1 MQLSTSLADL
11 MTISW
16 QTVLISASISLAL
29 GLFISLMYRLVTPSV
44 NYSVAIHQTLL
55 YVAMITSLV
64 MLIISNQLARA
75 FTLVGAL
82 SVIRFRTP
90 VKDTR
95 DASFVFL
102 SLAAGMGTGVGL
114 YLETAVGIGFIGLAM
129 VAMRLS
135 RLGMK
140 AKGEVLVKFT
150 ISGDGEADGQAH
162 RDVFDH
168 YLKDHRLINTRT
180 LGSGGRLEL
189 TFLVKP
195 LRGGDLVR
203 FSKALSSIEDL
214 DRIAVIVCDDEGLT
228 QNVF

>member
-1 MQLSTSLADL
+1 MQLSTSLSDL
-11 MTISW
+11 MAISW
-16 QTVLISASISLAL
+16 QTVLLSAAISLAL
-29 GLFISLMYRLVTPSV
+29 GLFIALMYRLVTPSV

-114 YLETAVGIGFIGLAM
+114 YLETAVGIAFIGAAM

-135 RLGMK
+135 RLGMR
-140 AKGEVLVKFT
+140 AKGEVLVKFA
-150 ISGDGEADGQAH
+150 IPGADGEDGHAH
-162 RDVFDH
+162 RDVFDQ
-168 YLKDHRLINTRT
+168 YLKDHRLVNTRT
-180 LGSGGRLEL
+180 VGSGDRLEL

-195 LRGGDLVR
+195 LRSTDLVS
-203 FSKALSSIEDL
+203 FSRALSSIESL
-214 DRIAVIVCDDEGLT
+214 DRVAVIVCDDEGLT

>member
-1 MQLSTSLADL
+1 MPLSTSLNDL

-16 QTVLISASISLAL
+16 QTVLIGSAISLGL
-29 GLFISLMYRLVTPSV
+29 GLFIALMYRLVTPSV
-44 NYSVAIHQTLL
+44 NYSVAIQQTLL
-55 YVAMITSLV
+55 YIAMIASLV

-102 SLAAGMGTGVGL
+102 ALAAGMGSGVGL
-114 YLETAVGIGFIGLAM
+114 YVETAIGIGFIGLAM
-129 VAMRLS
+129 VAIRLS
-135 RLGMK
+135 GIGMR

-150 ISGDGEADGQAH
+150 IPGGEGDDGIAH
-162 RDVFDH
+162 REVFERF
-168 YLKDHRLINTRT
+168 LKDHRLINTRSI
-180 LGSGGRLEL
+180 GDRGRLEL

-195 LRGGDLVR
+195 LRSADLVK
-203 FSKALSSIEDL
+203 FSRTLSSIPTL
-214 DRIAVIVCDDEGLT
+214 DRVAVIVCDDEGLT

>member
-1 MQLSTSLADL
+1 MQLSTSVSDL
-11 MTISW
+11 MAISW
-16 QTVLISASISLAL
+16 QTVLFSAMISLAL

-44 NYSVAIHQTLL
+44 NYSVAIQQTLL

-114 YLETAVGIGFIGLAM
+114 YLETAVGIAFIGVAM
-129 VAMRLS
+129 GAMRLS
-135 RLGMK
+135 RLGMR
-140 AKGEVLVKFT
+140 AKGEILVKFS
-150 ISGDGEADGQAH
+150 IPGADDEDGHAH
-162 RDVFDH
+162 RDVFDQH
-168 YLKDHRLINTRT
+168 LKSHRLINTRT
-180 LGSGGRLEL
+180 IGSGDRLEL
-189 TFLVKP
+189 ATRSRT
-195 LRGGDLVR
+195 LR
-203 FSKALSSIEDL
+203 
-214 DRIAVIVCDDEGLT
+214 
-228 QNVF
+228 

>member
-1 MQLSTSLADL
+1 MPLSTSLNDL

-16 QTVLISASISLAL
+16 QTVLIGSTISLGL
-29 GLFISLMYRLVTPSV
+29 GLFIALMYRLVTPSV
-44 NYSVAIHQTLL
+44 NYSVAIQQTLL
-55 YVAMITSLV
+55 YIAMIASLV

-102 SLAAGMGTGVGL
+102 ALAAGMGSGVGL
-114 YLETAVGIGFIGLAM
+114 YVETAIGIGFIGLAM
-129 VAMRLS
+129 VAIRLS
-135 RLGMK
+135 GIGMR

-150 ISGDGEADGQAH
+150 IPGGEDDDGIAH
-162 RDVFDH
+162 REVFERF
-168 YLKDHRLINTRT
+168 LKDHRLINTRSI
-180 LGSGGRLEL
+180 GDRGRLEL

-195 LRGGDLVR
+195 LRSADLVR
-203 FSKALSSIEDL
+203 FSRTLSSIPTL
-214 DRIAVIVCDDEGLT
+214 DRVAVIVCDDEGLT

>member
-1 MQLSTSLADL
+1 MPLSTSLTDL
-11 MTISW
+11 MSISW
-16 QTVLISASISLAL
+16 QTVLIAASISLAL

-44 NYSVAIHQTLL
+44 NYSVAIQQTLL

-102 SLAAGMGTGVGL
+102 ALAAGMGTGVGL
-114 YLETAVGIGFIGLAM
+114 YVETAIGIAFIGAAM
-129 VAMRLS
+129 AVIRVSRIGMR
-135 RLGMK
+135 
-140 AKGEVLVKFT
+140 AKGEVLVKFS
-150 ISGDGEADGQAH
+150 IPGAVGEDGTAH
-162 RDVFDH
+162 RDVFDQ

-180 LGSGGRLEL
+180 LGSGERLEL

-195 LRGGDLVR
+195 LRSTDLVK
-203 FSKALSSIEDL
+203 FSQALSSIQSL
-214 DRIAVIVCDDEGLT
+214 DRVAVIVCDDEGLT

>member
-1 MQLSTSLADL
+1 
-11 MTISW
+11 
-16 QTVLISASISLAL
+16 
-29 GLFISLMYRLVTPSV
+29 
-44 NYSVAIHQTLL
+44 
-55 YVAMITSLV
+55 MITSLV

-114 YLETAVGIGFIGLAM
+114 YLETAVGIAFIGVAM
-129 VAMRLS
+129 GAMRLS
-135 RLGMK
+135 RLGMR
-140 AKGEVLVKFT
+140 AKGEILVKFS
-150 ISGDGEADGQAH
+150 IPGADDEDGHAH
-162 RDVFDH
+162 RDVFDQH
-168 YLKDHRLINTRT
+168 LKSHRLINTRT
-180 LGSGGRLEL
+180 IGSGDRLEL

-195 LRGGDLVR
+195 LRSTDLVR
-203 FSKALSSIEDL
+203 FSKELSSIKTL
-214 DRIAVIVCDDEGLT
+214 DRVAVIVCDDEGLT

>member
-1 MQLSTSLADL
+1 MPLSTSLNDL

-16 QTVLISASISLAL
+16 QTVLIGSAISLGL
-29 GLFISLMYRLVTPSV
+29 GLFIALMYRLVTPSV
-44 NYSVAIHQTLL
+44 NYSVAIQQTLL
-55 YVAMITSLV
+55 YIAMIASMV

-102 SLAAGMGTGVGL
+102 ALAAGMGSGVGL
-114 YLETAVGIGFIGLAM
+114 YVETAIGIGFIGLAM
-129 VAMRLS
+129 VAIRLS
-135 RLGMK
+135 GIGMR

-150 ISGDGEADGQAH
+150 IPGGEDDDGIAH
-162 RDVFDH
+162 REVFDRF
-168 YLKDHRLINTRT
+168 LKNHRLINTRSI
-180 LGSGGRLEL
+180 GDRGRWEL

-195 LRGGDLVR
+195 LRSTNLVK
-203 FSKALSSIEDL
+203 FSRTLSSMDSL
-214 DRIAVIVCDDEGLT
+214 DRVAVIVCDDEGLT

>member
-1 MQLSTSLADL
+1 MPLSTSLSDL

-16 QTVLISASISLAL
+16 QTVLLGAAVSLAL
-29 GLFISLMYRLVTPSV
+29 GLFIALLYRLVTPSV
-44 NYSVAIHQTLL
+44 NYSVAIQQTLL
-55 YVAMITSLV
+55 YIAMISSLV

-102 SLAAGMGTGVGL
+102 ALAAGMGSGVGL
-114 YLETAVGIGFIGLAM
+114 YFETAIGIGFIGLAM
-129 VAMRLS
+129 AGIRLS
-135 RLGMK
+135 GVGMR
-140 AKGEVLVKFT
+140 AKGEVLVKFAL
-150 ISGDGEADGQAH
+150 SGDEADESLAY
-162 RDVFDH
+162 REVFDQF
-168 YLKDHRLINTRT
+168 LKDHRLINTRSV
-180 LGSGGRLEL
+180 GDSGRLEL

-195 LRGGDLVR
+195 LRSTNLVK
-203 FSKALSSIEDL
+203 FSRTLSSIKTLE
-214 DRIAVIVCDDEGLT
+214 RVAVIVCDDEGLT

>member
-1 MQLSTSLADL
+1 MPLSTSLNDL

-16 QTVLISASISLAL
+16 QTVLIGSAISLGL
-29 GLFISLMYRLVTPSV
+29 GLFIALMYRLVTPSV
-44 NYSVAIHQTLL
+44 NYSVAIQQTLL
-55 YVAMITSLV
+55 YIAMIASLV

-102 SLAAGMGTGVGL
+102 ALAAGMGSGVGL
-114 YLETAVGIGFIGLAM
+114 YVETAIGIGFIGLAM
-129 VAMRLS
+129 VAIRLS
-135 RLGMK
+135 GIGMR

-150 ISGDGEADGQAH
+150 IPGGEDDDGIAH
-162 RDVFDH
+162 REVFERF
-168 YLKDHRLINTRT
+168 LKDHRLINTRSI
-180 LGSGGRLEL
+180 GDRGRLEL

-195 LRGGDLVR
+195 LRSADLVK
-203 FSKALSSIEDL
+203 FSRALSSIPTL
-214 DRIAVIVCDDEGLT
+214 DRVAVIVCDDEGLT

>member
-1 MQLSTSLADL
+1 MQLSTSLSDL
-11 MTISW
+11 MAISW
-16 QTVLISASISLAL
+16 QTVLLSAAISLAL
-29 GLFISLMYRLVTPSV
+29 GLFISLMYRWVTPSV

-114 YLETAVGIGFIGLAM
+114 YLETAVGIAFIGAAM

-135 RLGMK
+135 RLGMR
-140 AKGEVLVKFT
+140 AKGEVLVKFA
-150 ISGDGEADGQAH
+150 IPGADGEDGHPH
-162 RDVFDH
+162 RDVFDQ

-180 LGSGGRLEL
+180 VGSGGRLEL

-195 LRGGDLVR
+195 LRSTDLVT
-203 FSKALSSIEDL
+203 FSKALSSIESL
-214 DRIAVIVCDDEGLT
+214 DHVAVIICDDEGLT

>member
-1 MQLSTSLADL
+1 MPLSTSLSDL
-11 MTISW
+11 MSISW
-16 QTVLISASISLAL
+16 QTVLAAASISLAL
-29 GLFISLMYRLVTPSV
+29 GLFIALMYRLVTPSV
-44 NYSVAIHQTLL
+44 NYSVAIQQTLL

-114 YLETAVGIGFIGLAM
+114 YFETAIGIAFIGAAM
-129 VAMRLS
+129 AVIRVSRIGMR
-135 RLGMK
+135 
-140 AKGEVLVKFT
+140 AKGEVLVKFS
-150 ISGDGEADGQAH
+150 IPGALGEDGNAH
-162 RDVFDH
+162 RDVFGQ
-168 YLKDHRLINTRT
+168 YLRDHRLINTRT
-180 LGSGGRLEL
+180 VGSGERLEL

-195 LRGGDLVR
+195 LRSTDLVK
-203 FSKALSSIEDL
+203 FSQALSSIESL
-214 DRIAVIVCDDEGLT
+214 DRVAVIVCDDEGLT

>member
-1 MQLSTSLADL
+1 MPLSTSLSDL

-16 QTVLISASISLAL
+16 QTVLIGSGISLGL
-29 GLFISLMYRLVTPSV
+29 GLFIALMYRLVTPAV
-44 NYSVAIHQTLL
+44 NYSVAIQQTLL
-55 YVAMITSLV
+55 YIAMIASLV

-102 SLAAGMGTGVGL
+102 ALAAGMGSGVGL
-114 YLETAVGIGFIGLAM
+114 YVETAIGIAFIGLAM
-129 VAMRLS
+129 VAIRVSRIGMR
-135 RLGMK
+135 
-140 AKGEVLVKFT
+140 AKGEILVKFT
-150 ISGDGEADGQAH
+150 IPGGDADDGVAH
-162 RDVFDH
+162 REVFDRF
-168 YLKDHRLINTRT
+168 LRDHRLINTRSI
-180 LGSGGRLEL
+180 GDGNRLEL

-195 LRGGDLVR
+195 LRSTDLVK
-203 FSKALSSIEDL
+203 FSRMLSSIGSLE
-214 DRIAVIVCDDEGLT
+214 RIAVIVCDDEGLT

>member
-1 MQLSTSLADL
+1 MPLSTSLNDL

-16 QTVLISASISLAL
+16 QTVLIGSAISLGL
-29 GLFISLMYRLVTPSV
+29 GLFIALMYRLVTPSV
-44 NYSVAIHQTLL
+44 NYSVAIQQTLL
-55 YVAMITSLV
+55 YIAMIASLV

-102 SLAAGMGTGVGL
+102 ALAAGMGSGVGL
-114 YLETAVGIGFIGLAM
+114 YVETAIGIGFIGLAM
-129 VAMRLS
+129 VAIRLS
-135 RLGMK
+135 GIGMR

-150 ISGDGEADGQAH
+150 IPGGEDDDGIAH
-162 RDVFDH
+162 REVFERF
-168 YLKDHRLINTRT
+168 LKDHRLINTRSI
-180 LGSGGRLEL
+180 GDRGRLEL

-195 LRGGDLVR
+195 LRSADLVK
-203 FSKALSSIEDL
+203 FSRTLSSIPTL
-214 DRIAVIVCDDEGLT
+214 DRVAVIVCDDEGLT